1 MNTHHANIR
10 YVEWLSTDDMYK
22 ASQEWLSELRFI
34 KDEHLFFDDL
44 IKSFTLQLIKPGQF
58 SKSKKIIDVI
68 DTSQKRNNLLIE
80 AVKTHLNEL
89 QIMVDGIDQ
98 PKEEEAYKE
107 EHRNL
112 IIIINNYFKEYRMLK
127 TQVFSLIKGIKR
139 SEKQER
145 LIDRE

>member
-10 YVEWLSTDDMYK
+10 YVEWLSADDMYK

-112 IIIINNYFKEYRMLK
+112 IIIINNF
-127 TQVFSLIKGIKR
+127 T
-139 SEKQER
+139 
-145 LIDRE
+145 